1 MPLLQNLPYV
11 KVNVL
16 FTDTII
22 KFLIVNSALFCG
34 MKMDKK
40 LLLQEDG
47 NTQKVKEISMMRD
60 AQKLKM
66 ILGKL
71 SWKILAMLAEEE
83 MYPLQVARQLG
94 IHEQK
99 VYYHIRKLAK
109 AGAITV
115 EKEEKKKGATAKYY
129 KTVSP
134 AFGIEFPRG
143 YKTIQSLSLLSMDEQ
158 IQGFFKEF
166 INENGAFG
174 GKIVVGSPAPHG
186 PFKTSAR
193 DGHYAAHLALFI
205 GQFAKMPAEF
215 VVKLDVDVKAEKE
228 EKNDLILVGGPGTN
242 LLTQE
247 INEFLPIRFNMQ
259 SSDQG
264 FLLGGLSSQKTSRVY
279 TADVAGLIAKIV
291 NPWDNTNRIVVL
303 AGNKAVG
310 TKACVLALTNFWKK
324 TLQGYHGNDAF
335 ATVIQGFDLDGDGK
349 VDAIEVTE

>member
-1 MPLLQNLPYV
+1 MRCMCLRDN
-11 KVNVL
+11 
-16 FTDTII
+16 
-22 KFLIVNSALFCG
+22 
-34 MKMDKK
+34 MDKK
-40 LLLQEDG
+40 LLLQDEG

-71 SWKILAMLAEEE
+71 SWKILTLLSEKE
-83 MYPLQVARQLG
+83 MYPLEIARQLG

-115 EKEEKKKGATAKYY
+115 QREEKKKGATAKYY
-129 KTVSP
+129 KAVSP

-143 YKTIQSLSLLSMDEQ
+143 YKTIPSLSLIGLEKQ
-158 IQGFFKEF
+158 VQEFFKEF
-166 INENGAFG
+166 VDEKGAFE

-205 GQFAKMPAEF
+205 GQFAKMPADF
-215 VVKLDVDVKAEKE
+215 AVKLDVDVNAEKE
-228 EKNDLILVGGPGTN
+228 EKNNLILVGGPGTN

-247 INEFLPIRFNMQ
+247 INEYLPIRFIMQ
-259 SSDQG
+259 SSGEG
-264 FLLGGLSSQKTSRVY
+264 FLLGGLSSKKTSRVY
-279 TADVAGLIAKIV
+279 TADVMGLIAKIV
-291 NPWDNTNRIVVL
+291 NPWDQTKRIVVL

-310 TKACVLALTNFWKK
+310 TKACVLALANFWKK
-324 TLQGYHGNDAF
+324 TLQEYHGEDTF
-335 ATVIQGFDLDGDGK
+335 AAVIQGFDLDGDGK